1 MRQGSVFRIVSL
13 FLLITSMCFTMS
25 CGDLNILS
33 EFAKDDTDE
42 ALFQAAKIHIN
53 DGEYTDAIADFTSM
67 SADFLAKREVAV
79 VYASAYA
86 GRCGLDLLALAESM
100 AGTLPSLLFKFLMAQ
115 YKNVT
120 VTNRDD
126 CKQAE
131 TILKAI
137 ALDAA
142 DRTTDENLLM
152 IFLSFAKIGV
162 TLAAHADSA
171 DFNGEPDGG
180 WDSCV
185 DDAANFPEA
194 SVREVGTGLGIA
206 LSSLTAIGGD
216 SSIGSDQGTTFTDGC
231 ADLAALNPALDFC
244 SITDAASYD
253 ANQIKGIRS
262 IVQANE
268 WVGIGSCNNTLD
280 NCLCP

>member
-1 MRQGSVFRIVSL
+1 MRQGSVLRKISVVLLIVSA
-13 FLLITSMCFTMS
+13 SFTTS

-33 EFAKDDTDE
+33 EFAKDDTDK

-53 DGEYTDAIADFTSM
+53 NSEWDDAIADFTSM
-67 SADFLAKREVAV
+67 SADYLASREVAV

-131 TILKAI
+131 TIIKGI
-137 ALDAA
+137 ATDPA

-152 IFLSFAKIGV
+152 IFLSFSKIGV
-162 TLAAHADSA
+162 TLSAHADSG
-171 DFNGEPDGG
+171 DFDGEPDGG
-180 WDSCV
+180 WDACV
-185 DDAANFPEA
+185 DDVANFPEA

-216 SSIGSDQGTTFTDGC
+216 SSIGSDQGASFSALC
-231 ADLAALNPALDFC
+231 ADLGGLNPALDFC

-253 ANQIKGIRS
+253 ADQVKGIRS

-268 WVGIGSCNNTLD
+268 YVGIGSCNNTLD